1 MKLKYIWMLLLAVGF
16 VACEDGKYD
25 VPVEPPIPVD
35 PGSADFSTFVSV
47 GNSLTA
53 GFADGG
59 FFQAGQSTAF
69 TNILAGTFAE
79 VGGGEYTIPFT
90 SDNLGGLLLGGTQ
103 IRSNRFFFDGSGL
116 AVVPGTPTTEVS
128 DIKPGPYNNMGVPGA
143 KSFHVLANGYG
154 NIAGLA
160 LGQANP
166 YFVRMA
172 SNPNAS
178 MLEDALAQSPSFFT
192 LWIGGN
198 DVLGYAYAGGDDSD
212 SITDIA
218 VFDNV
223 YGTIIGALT
232 AGGAQGVVAN
242 LPNVLDA
249 AAFQAVPFNPLD
261 PSNPDFGP
269 LIPSLNAA
277 YAQLNAAYAF
287 LGVPERSVVFS
298 ETEASAVVIQDES
311 LANISAQL
319 TQVLIGGGLDPT
331 TATLLGNQYGQSRQA
346 NAGDLLTFT
355 SQLVIAEV
363 NEEYFAQLVALGVPP
378 EQAGQLSVYGLT
390 FPLPDGE
397 VLIPAEIE
405 EIEQTVIAY
414 NQVIESKA
422 AAVGIPVVDIYALYQ
437 EAANGGYQ
445 VGDFTFT
452 NDFLTGGLNSLD
464 GIHLTPRANAVV
476 ANEFLKVID
485 QTYGSNFEEAGRLAN
500 IGDYPVFF
508 PVNLP

>member
-53 GFADGG
+53 GFADGAL
-59 FFQAGQSTAF
+59 FQASQNTAF
-69 TNILAGTFAE
+69 PNILAGTFAE
-79 VGGGEYTIPFT
+79 AGGGEFTVPFM
-90 SDNLGGLLLGGTQ
+90 SDNLGGLLLGGNQVADT
-103 IRSNRFFFDGSGL
+103 RLFFDGSGL
-116 AVVPGTPTTEVS
+116 QNVPGTPTTEIS
-128 DIKPGPYNNMGVPGA
+128 NIMPGPYNNMGVPGA

-178 MLEDALAQSPSFFT
+178 MLEDALAQNPSFFT
-192 LWIGGN
+192 LWIGAN
-198 DVLGYAYAGGDDSD
+198 DVLGYASTGGDGSNP
-212 SITDIA
+212 ITDLA

-223 YGTIIGALT
+223 YGTIIGAMT

-242 LPNVLDA
+242 LPNVVDA
-249 AAFQAVPFNPLD
+249 AFFIAVPFNPLD
-261 PSNPDFGP
+261 PSNPAFGP

-311 LANISAQL
+311 LVDISAQL

-346 NAGDLLTFT
+346 TAADRFPLT
-355 SQLVIAEV
+355 SQTAIATV

-390 FPLPDGE
+390 FPMPDNQ

-405 EIEQTVIAY
+405 EIEQTVLAY

-422 AAVGIPVVDIYALYQ
+422 AAVGIPVVDIYGLFQ

-464 GIHLTPRANAVV
+464 GVHLTPRANAVV
-476 ANEFLKVID
+476 ANEFLMVID
-485 QTYGSNFEEAGRLAN
+485 QTYGSNFEEAGKLAN